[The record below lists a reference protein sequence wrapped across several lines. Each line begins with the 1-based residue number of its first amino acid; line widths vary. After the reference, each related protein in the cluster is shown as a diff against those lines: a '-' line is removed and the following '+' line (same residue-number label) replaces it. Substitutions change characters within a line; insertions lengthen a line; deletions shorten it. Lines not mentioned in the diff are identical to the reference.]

1 MRCSCCNA
9 QLSDYESTLRHAITK
24 KFVELCGVCLKEIGS
39 AIPLQCRNDLIGEAD
54 TDLEDLVDDYE
65 NSPMTDVDDDDY
77 GDYWNER

>member
-9 QLSDYESTLRHAITK
+9 QLSDYESTLRHAVTK

-39 AIPLQCRNDLIGEAD
+39 AIPLQCRNDLIGESD
-54 TDLEDLVDDYE
+54 TSLEDLVDDYE
-65 NSPMTDVDDDDY
+65 NNPLNEVDDDDY